1 MWFMPAYAGSTPG
14 GGSLVLPA
22 AIISAYAGSTC
33 GPMTVRVP
41 LRGSSPHTRG
51 APEGANRLH
60 VGDGDH
66 PRIRGEHV
74 LDGAAVGAVGGIIP
88 AYAGSTLVLPRSRC
102 QSWGSSPHTRG
113 APEGVNRLH
122 VGDGDHPRI
131 RGEHVL
137 DGAAVGAVGG
147 IIPAYAGST
156 LVLPRSRCQ
165 SWGSS
170 PHTRGAQSLPGAR
183 QGGRG
188 DHPRIRGEHAPCG
201 QPHVVRLGIIPAYAG
216 STTPLDCHF
225 AAVMGSSPHTRGARP
240 DCFGNRRRSRDHPRI
255 RGEHGKELTVQ
266 AARFRIIPAYA
277 GSAVTTRYP
286 HDLSSGS
293 SPHTRGARTRTR
305 WPPTEGRDHPRIRGE
320 RATSEA
326 RSRCRWGIIPAY
338 AGSALAR
345 RSVW

>member
-1 MWFMPAYAGSTPG
+1 MYGVHRKGTRRIGMAMWFMPAYAGSTPG

-51 APEGANRLH
+51 APEGA
-60 VGDGDH
+60 
-66 PRIRGEHV
+66 
-74 LDGAAVGAVGGIIP
+74 
-88 AYAGSTLVLPRSRC
+88 
-102 QSWGSSPHTRG
+102 
-113 APEGVNRLH
+113 NRLH

-255 RGEHGKELTVQ
+255 RGEHAPRVGSRRAVKG
-266 AARFRIIPAYA
+266 IIPAYA
-277 GSAVTTRYP
+277 GSTGRSLRSRRRA
-286 HDLSSGS
+286 SGS
-293 SPHTRGARTRTR
+293 SPHTRGAR
-305 WPPTEGRDHPRIRGE
+305 
-320 RATSEA
+320 
-326 RSRCRWGIIPAY
+326 
-338 AGSALAR
+338 
-345 RSVW
+345 